1 MSQELLSEKDT
12 IHTVHHDLESYY
24 WVLLWIV
31 LRHTHHDYQGTPIEP
46 DPCARIYIFGDDE
59 HAANVKLGWIHNH
72 KRLITF
78 TGNKPLTD
86 LMHQFKLLI
95 MKRRI
100 VIPDDPERKYLTHAA
115 VLELFDKALD
125 SAGWPDEKYDA
136 AKPFVHAKPAAVR
149 LDQPKRQAEGNA
161 DELGQTSKRSQKQ
174 SKKGDGT
181 ATRDDPFEST
191 PNPQARRGKGSGRG
205 SRGRSG
211 GGSKASGSRK
221 QR

>member
-1 MSQELLSEKDT
+1 MLNRKHT

-31 LRHTHHDYQGTPIEP
+31 LRHTHHDYQVSPEES
-46 DPCARIYIFGDDE
+46 DPCARAYVFGNDK
-59 HAANVKLGWIHNH
+59 HAASMKLGWIQDPELH
-72 KRLITF
+72 ITF

-86 LMHQFKLLI
+86 LMHQFRLLI
-95 MKRRI
+95 WERGF
-100 VIPDDPERKYLTHAA
+100 VVPSSPERKYLTHAA
-115 VLELFDKALD
+115 VLELFNNALASKD
-125 SAGWPDEKYDA
+125 WPDAKVDA
-136 AKPFVHAKPAAVR
+136 AKPFVRAKPVPAR